1 MGFSVDVIFFD
12 DKKAF
17 DVVNHRVL
25 FEKLSCLGIGDPVLG
40 WLRGFLSEC
49 RMNVVVHGE
58 SSHSVNVTSGVPQGS
73 VIGPLLF
80 LIYIKFVT
88 DGLGSKFC
96 FFADDLKLYLADC
109 YMSSSLGDAHS
120 VLQEDIDLLY
130 ARSSSW
136 GLSFSVNKCAR
147 LYFHRQFAISPP
159 PRCELFSWQPVFS

>member
-1 MGFSVDVIFFD
+1 
-12 DKKAF
+12 
-17 DVVNHRVL
+17 
-25 FEKLSCLGIGDPVLG
+25 
-40 WLRGFLSEC
+40 
-49 RMNVVVHGE
+49 MNVVVHGE

-80 LIYIKFVT
+80 LIYINFVT

-109 YMSSSLGDAHS
+109 YMSSPLGDAHS

-136 GLSFSVNKCAR
+136 GLSFSVYKCAR
-147 LYFHRQFAISPP
+147 LHFHRQFAILPP
-159 PRCELFSWQPVFS
+159 VASYFLGNQSIPEASEFRDLGVKVDVSLKFL